1 MHSFIGE
8 FVTKREVI
16 SRKINTERNKGV
28 ASVRDIYLSG
38 EELFL
43 IIIIMS
49 CFKVI
54 VLKL

>member
-28 ASVRDIYLSG
+28 ATVRDIYLSG
-38 EELFL
+38 EE
-43 IIIIMS
+43 
-49 CFKVI
+49 K
-54 VLKL
+54 LKS